1 MTTRFATID
10 DLPAIVAIFNAAIP
24 TGVTAE
30 TAPISVESR
39 RAWFEEHGAERYPLW
54 VKERDGE
61 VAGWL
66 SVSQYYR
73 QSAYD
78 ATGEISVYVAPQHQ
92 RAGIARGLLGLAL
105 ETAPRLGLKTLV
117 GYVWAHNEASLR
129 LFETHGFERW
139 GRLPRIA
146 VVNGAPVDTVIL
158 GRHLEDRSKA

>member
-1 MTTRFATID
+1 MTTRYATIG

-30 TAPISVESR
+30 TSPISIESR
-39 RAWFEEHGAERYPLW
+39 RAWFDEHAPERYPLW
-54 VKERDGE
+54 VEERDGE
-61 VAGWL
+61 VVAWL

-78 ATGEISVYVAPQHQ
+78 TTGEVSVYVAPSHQ
-92 RAGIARGLLGLAL
+92 RTGIARGLVTLAL
-105 ETAPRLGLKTLV
+105 QTAPRLGLKTLV

-129 LFETHGFERW
+129 LFETQGFERW

-146 VVNGAPVDTVIL
+146 VLDGRAVDTVIL
-158 GRHLEDRSKA
+158 GRHLEEGSNA

>member
-1 MTTRFATID
+1 MTTRYATIE

-39 RAWFEEHGAERYPLW
+39 RAWFYEHGPARYPLW
-54 VKERDGE
+54 VEERDGE
-61 VAGWL
+61 VVAWL

-78 ATGEISVYVAPQHQ
+78 ATGEVSVYVAAAYQ
-92 RAGIARGLLGLAL
+92 RAGIARRLLTLAL
-105 ETAPRLGLKTLV
+105 ETAPGLGLKTLV
-117 GYVWAHNEASLR
+117 GYVWAHNEASLH
-129 LFETHGFERW
+129 LLETQGFERW

-146 VVNGAPVDTVIL
+146 VVHGKPVDTVIL
-158 GRHLEDRSKA
+158 GRHI